1 MKSYVKE
8 FKYTGK
14 DGEVKG
20 RRLFVMRETDSAVDG
35 IELTYLSENEQKT
48 VIERL
53 KDHDVK
59 DSFVKGEKTI
69 EGYDPAWGRAW
80 RRYNK
85 CNFVVDEES

>member
-14 DGEVKG
+14 DGEVKD

-35 IELTYLSENEQKT
+35 IELTYLSEDEQKE
-48 VIERL
+48 VVEHL

-59 DSFVKGEKTI
+59 DSFLKGDKI

-85 CNFVVDEES
+85 CNFIVDEES